1 MNPRYFKD
9 QICEELD
16 GACDYLKKA
25 IDTMAAHEEW
35 SEHFNKMAGMEQE
48 HATTLY
54 KMFMEMYA
62 ASQGK
67 DAYMTQMRDGI
78 MDCFSTK
85 MRKIEDLKITYDMMQ
100 LNEHEEEVAHAPAY
114 VRTINPQ

>member
-1 MNPRYFKD
+1 MSPRYFKD
-9 QICEELD
+9 QICDELD

-25 IDTMAAHEEW
+25 IDTVATNEDWA
-35 SEHFNKMAGMEQE
+35 EHFSSMADMEQE

-54 KMFMEMYA
+54 KMFMEMYS

-67 DAYMTQMRDGI
+67 DSYMTQMRDGI

-85 MRKIEDLKITYDMMQ
+85 MRKIEDLRTTYNMMDYDDKQ
-100 LNEHEEEVAHAPAY
+100 EVRIYTPAAHA
-114 VRTINPQ
+114 